1 MNCSLAHEWLQRSLD
16 GESVDESPRWLAHL
30 RECPDCAVLAEAAQ
44 RLRQGLQRWPNPSPP
59 RGLEARIVETIFLD
73 RRRRMRRR
81 WVTGFALAAGIVLA
95 LIVRFHGMRLSPS
108 IERVPDES
116 ASVPLLPK
124 EETAPTLRDSA
135 AELGEVFTSLTSQT
149 ANETVEQTRR
159 WVSQV
164 PSPTLPK
171 VDLLSAEST
180 ARPLREAGQG
190 VSEGLEPVTNS
201 ARRAVGLF
209 LRELPPMDAEPNGL

>member
-1 MNCSLAHEWLQRSLD
+1 MNCSFAHEWLQRRLD
-16 GESVDESPRWLAHL
+16 GESVEESPLWSAHL
-30 RECPDCAVLAEAAQ
+30 HECPDCSVLVEAAQ
-44 RLRQGLQRWPNPSPP
+44 RLQQGLQRWPDPAPP
-59 RGLEARIVETIFLD
+59 LGLEARIIEAVFLD
-73 RRRRMRRR
+73 RRRRMRQR
-81 WVTGFALAAGIVLA
+81 WVMGLALAAGIVLA

-108 IERVPDES
+108 IEREPDES
-116 ASVPLLPK
+116 ASVPVLPK
-124 EETAPTLRDSA
+124 EEAAPTLRDSA

-171 VDLLSAEST
+171 VDLLSAEAT

-209 LRELPPMDAEPNGL
+209 LRELPPMDTEPSGL